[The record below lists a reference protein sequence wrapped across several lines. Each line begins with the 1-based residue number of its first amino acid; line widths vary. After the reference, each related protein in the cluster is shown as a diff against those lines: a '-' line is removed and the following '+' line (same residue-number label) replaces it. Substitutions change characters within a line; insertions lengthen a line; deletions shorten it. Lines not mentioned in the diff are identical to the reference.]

1 MCQIKEETNELISS
15 VFDPA
20 KQLSSESL
28 QYSQKNLKALLDRA
42 YTLNKQMQIS
52 KNYLQNDVSSKLEHL
67 EKIVD
72 KKIKAKKE
80 KIRELKVSSQ
90 TRKFHLYLIYMI
102 VTIFGSYL
110 LTYLF
115 FLGVGYANRVY
126 FKPQIQSLLS
136 QVILKKD

>member
-1 MCQIKEETNELISS
+1 
-15 VFDPA
+15 
-20 KQLSSESL
+20 
-28 QYSQKNLKALLDRA
+28 
-42 YTLNKQMQIS
+42 MQIS

-90 TRKFHLYLIYMI
+90 ARKFHLYLIYMI

-110 LTYLF
+110 LTYLVF
-115 FLGVGYANRVY
+115 SGIGYTNRVY

-136 QVILKKD
+136 QVILKKDN